1 MDGGR
6 AVCGAGGILRVRES
20 PLRDSGFGGT
30 GRLGGGSFLGE

>member
-6 AVCGAGGILRVRES
+6 AVCGAGGILREGGS

-30 GRLGGGSFLGE
+30 GRLAGGSSLGE